1 MSGHAYTEDEL
12 VEQPAIGLFSAL
24 SRQTVSVM
32 EETFGADGTLQRET
46 KGEVVLTP
54 RLHAAQLGA
63 AARGAQH
70 SLSRDRAQRAP

>member
-1 MSGHAYTEDEL
+1 
-12 VEQPAIGLFSAL
+12 
-24 SRQTVSVM
+24 M